1 MFDFCRQSL
10 LKQALQHFNEHSDP
24 NVALR
29 EWNKTFLLIA
39 DINAPVRLR
48 KVRSDR
54 QPWMTDEIKKL
65 SFHRDYLKKKA
76 VVSNSS
82 AFHSAYKKCKNQ
94 VTKLISKAK
103 THYFKTSLV

>member
-1 MFDFCRQSL
+1 M
-10 LKQALQHFNEHSDP
+10 QHFNEHSDP

-82 AFHSAYKKCKNQ
+82 AFHSAYKKCKLNLLAKP
-94 VTKLISKAK
+94 KLTILKQALKTARIAK
-103 THYFKTSLV
+103 KVGPT